1 MIKSTKYFDEIMHQK
16 AKKYLQFWERITK
29 VHLLTCLKSFLHEFT
44 EKCFAAFKW
53 CTIYDE
59 LFLWYGW
66 PTKGV
71 KPYFQ
76 PGPLSEILTIANL
89 RHAASRIWTSAEPEF
104 RLCWMKLCS
113 SDNHYTTVPPNV
125 CSISLLYFSGN
136 LLRSFLSR
144 HGFKTLFKLRGG
156 GKFLAE
162 VLFLN
167 WKVKHPVFHFLDLD
181 TGLDLTGPDL

>member
-1 MIKSTKYFDEIMHQK
+1 MCNNWYWACSEILSYKCNFLSLNGDPPYKSIKHLPMIKSTKYFDEIMHQK
-16 AKKYLQFWERITK
+16 AKKYLQFWGRITK

-76 PGPLSEILTIANL
+76 PRPLSEILTIANHQ
-89 RHAASRIWTSAEPEF
+89 HAASSTWTCAEPEF

-113 SDNHYTTVPPNV
+113 SDNHYTTVPANV
-125 CSISLLYFSGN
+125 SSISLL
-136 LLRSFLSR
+136 
-144 HGFKTLFKLRGG
+144 LF
-156 GKFLAE
+156 FWE
-162 VLFLN
+162 FTSII
-167 WKVKHPVFHFLDLD
+167 PF
-181 TGLDLTGPDL
+181 